1 MEGGAPHPV
10 EGAQV
15 EGGGQHGPLGR
26 HVGEATQQEPTC
38 PLLFLDDSEGRA
50 RLADGSRG
58 PVQMQR
64 NSIRMLDAKELEPPS
79 LWTRKPESTEGVA
92 LQQRKGRRV
101 AKGGDGSGRIQG
113 RWVRW
118 RPFGSRVETLW
129 PFADVGRE
137 RTQQETLPDRGWRE
151 FAGPLGSLV
160 DGSDAM
166 GAVKMAVAGPATER
180 GRD

>member
-38 PLLFLDDSEGRA
+38 PLLYLDDSEDRA

-79 LWTRKPESTEGVA
+79 LWTRKTVA
-92 LQQRKGRRV
+92 LLVIGESVLVIRV
-101 AKGGDGSGRIQG
+101 CEE
-113 RWVRW
+113 
-118 RPFGSRVETLW
+118 P
-129 PFADVGRE
+129 
-137 RTQQETLPDRGWRE
+137 LPC
-151 FAGPLGSLV
+151 F
-160 DGSDAM
+160 
-166 GAVKMAVAGPATER
+166 
-180 GRD
+180 